1 MLSLQPIEGATVQNV
16 RIEKK
21 RNLNLQNIKFEHLR
35 SHVQILPT
43 SAEIYAGRAVDPNY
57 ESKTI
62 NELLLLDSA
71 LHRVSLL
78 SLTC

>member
-1 MLSLQPIEGATVQNV
+1 MLSLQPIEGVTVQNT

-21 RNLNLQNIKFEHLR
+21 RNLNLQNIRFEHLR

-43 SAEIYAGRAVDPNY
+43 LTEIYAGRDVDPNY